1 MLKFFLNNF
10 SLLFKTMLSGKW
22 TVINYKTKKHRK
34 FTATAT
40 ISVKGI
46 VKKAL
51 LIFFVKLCVSKI
63 KITQSN
69 KQFLKFFFE
78 YDDFI

>member
-1 MLKFFLNNF
+1 MP
-10 SLLFKTMLSGKW
+10 SEKW
-22 TVINYKTKKHRK
+22 IVISYKTKKHRK
-34 FTATAT
+34 FPTTAT

-51 LIFFVKLCVSKI
+51 LILFVKYWVSKI

-78 YDDFI
+78 YDNSIQNV